1 MKDERKK
8 QLASK
13 LDGGPWKFYVF
24 YWKKFFFTKVGDKQR
39 INIQNQVL
47 ASFTNTS
54 PDTYTLY
61 HVNESLSNDGG
72 YETIKLIT
80 FF

>member
-1 MKDERKK
+1 MAAYIPFFSQKNKLKQFKNKCKYNVKDERKK

-39 INIQNQVL
+39 VNIQNQVI
-47 ASFTNTS
+47 
-54 PDTYTLY
+54 
-61 HVNESLSNDGG
+61 G
-72 YETIKLIT
+72 
-80 FF
+80 